1 MTRLLASRIRNL
13 SDGTKGGHAER
24 RDCRS
29 PTGPASA
36 RCRPD
41 RRGRRSAAP
50 PSRRFT
56 FSPGDASIC
65 RELTSDGGCTSPT
78 DPRPGST
85 GRPWWI
91 APADPAVLVV
101 AFRLRWVRGI
111 GHRMFRLE
119 SLLNTPL
126 FVGFPGLVSKL
137 WLAHDAAGVYRG
149 VYQWDG
155 AQSAGGL
162 RPRLVARS
170 GFGVRPGVDP
180 LSRVCR
186 APTRRPLASAR
197 AGGPGE
203 RCGLVADDRHLD
215 TEPLS

>member
-1 MTRLLASRIRNL
+1 MRTAGLPESNRTGQRPLPARPAWAAIGRSALTTVHLLARRRIHLPRTHVGWWL
-13 SDGTKGGHAER
+13 HFADG
-24 RDCRS
+24 S
-29 PTGPASA
+29 ASWVY
-36 RCRPD
+36 RETVVD
-41 RRGRRSAAP
+41 RA
-50 PSRRFT
+50 T
-56 FSPGDASIC
+56 
-65 RELTSDGGCTSPT
+65 
-78 DPRPGST
+78 
-85 GRPWWI
+85 
-91 APADPAVLVV
+91 PADPAVLVV